1 MDQFSGRFSNLW
13 WNAASE
19 IRRGIP
25 TSGRSCCM
33 PFSGWLA
40 GRNECNQSLHHKV
53 LQKADRWKGSDTDTC
68 HVGETCRTDQQFP
81 KRKVFQC
88 GTGLWRNSG
97 SKVKDLWSGWG
108 GTVKKQMPGKW
119 SYYHCCKRSR
129 KESKSPKALWSDHT
143 AERSKPYL
151 WNDSQTDIRYRPE
164 PVRKEADHLSKN
176 GQSVSDRRY
185 GADRK
190 KCGTSD
196 LWEISA
202 DMSFRSAGTARCE
215 ESHE

>member
-1 MDQFSGRFSNLW
+1 MDQFSGRFRNPW

-68 HVGETCRTDQQFP
+68 HVGGTCRTDQQFP
-81 KRKVFQC
+81 ERKVFQC
-88 GTGLWRNSG
+88 GTRLWWNSG
-97 SKVKDLWSGWG
+97 CKAKNLWSGWG
-108 GTVKKQMPGKW
+108 GTVKKQMPRKW
-119 SYYHCCKRSR
+119 SYCHSSKRNG
-129 KESKSPKALWSDHT
+129 KESKSTKALWSDHT

-151 WNDSQTDIRYRPE
+151 RNDSQTDTGYRSE
-164 PVRKEADHLSKN
+164 PVWKKTDHLSKN
-176 GQSVSDRRY
+176 GQPVSDRRY

-190 KCGTSD
+190 KCGSSD
-196 LWEISA
+196 LWEIST
-202 DMSFRSAGTARCE
+202 DRSVWSAGAARCE